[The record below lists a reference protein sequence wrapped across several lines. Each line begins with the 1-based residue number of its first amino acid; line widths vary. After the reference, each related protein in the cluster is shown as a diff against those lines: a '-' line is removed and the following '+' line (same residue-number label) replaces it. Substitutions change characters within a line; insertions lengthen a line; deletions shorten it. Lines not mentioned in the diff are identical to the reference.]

1 MLVGVTTQF
10 SVIVFYFFCKRL
22 TVKRLMMLM
31 FCMGNKIVT
40 ITQIQSLVS
49 VLYGK
54 GIKNNP
60 SGECFNVL

>member
-1 MLVGVTTQF
+1 
-10 SVIVFYFFCKRL
+10 
-22 TVKRLMMLM
+22 MMLM

-54 GIKNNP
+54 GMKNNP

>member
-1 MLVGVTTQF
+1 MSVGVHAVKYHSLLF
-10 SVIVFYFFCKRL
+10 CCKRL

-31 FCMGNKIVT
+31 FCVGNKIVT
-40 ITQIQSLVS
+40 ITQILSLVS

-54 GIKNNP
+54 GMKNNP

>member
-1 MLVGVTTQF
+1 MLVGVTTQL
-10 SVIVFYFFCKRL
+10 SIIVFYFCCKRL
-22 TVKRLMMLM
+22 TVKRLKLLM
-31 FCMGNKIVT
+31 FCVGNKIVT

-54 GIKNNP
+54 GMKNNP